1 MNSPAD
7 LLLTK
12 GGDWETPPGRSSR
25 SKTGLPL
32 TVLQQSSK
40 RLQVVCV
47 TLFGLVAF
55 GWFAGN
61 LIEGQ
66 LVGEFETPLQWAPP
80 IVMLSASL
88 IVFGLARSQW
98 LTASAV
104 ITVGLA
110 YEVVIAFCI
119 PISEYYNAFRGV
131 DPLYISGDLVGLSP
145 VALWMIFFTVLVPSK
160 PRNALIALTLS
171 GSAVP
176 ITIGL
181 LAGYGNAP
189 ALPAMNF
196 ATIFVLPYVACIVM
210 SYIAARIIYRLG
222 ADISRAQ
229 AMGSYYLQELIG
241 RGGMGEVWRAEH
253 KMLARPAAIK
263 LIRSDFIG
271 SEPGAV
277 QRALTRFEREA
288 QVTASLQSPHTVELY
303 DYGISDDGTFYYVM
317 ELLDGVDLESLV
329 NRSGPLAAE
338 RVVYILRQACHSLG
352 EAHRKNLIH
361 RDIKPANV
369 FLCQRAFEYDF
380 VKVLDFGLVKPGST
394 VEARPAKP
402 VTEAGTVAGT
412 PDYMAPELAVGEETI
427 DGRSD
432 IYSLG
437 CVAYWLLT
445 GRRVFEKETSVAK
458 IAAHINTPAEA
469 PSAGTELPVPA
480 ELDSLVLACLSKDPA
495 DRPEAA
501 EDLDLALAEIGTETP
516 WTQERAAEW
525 WRLHVPTSDSHQVL
539 PDT

>member
-1 MNSPAD
+1 MSGPGE
-7 LLLTK
+7 LLLSK
-12 GGDWETPPGRSSR
+12 GGGGETPPGRASR

-32 TVLQQSSK
+32 TVLQQASK
-40 RLQVVCV
+40 RLQVVCI
-47 TLFGLVAF
+47 TLFGLVAI

-66 LVGEFETPLQWAPP
+66 LAGEFETPLQWAPP

-88 IVFGLARSQW
+88 IVLGLARSQR

-110 YEVVIAFCI
+110 FQVVIAFCI
-119 PISEYYNAFRGV
+119 PISEYYNAFPGV
-131 DPLYISGDLVGLSP
+131 DPAYISGDLVGLSP
-145 VALWMIFFTVLVPSK
+145 VALWMLFFTVLVPSK

-176 ITIGL
+176 VTIGL
-181 LAGYGNAP
+181 LARYGNAP
-189 ALPAMNF
+189 ALPTMNF
-196 ATIFVLPYVACIVM
+196 ISIFVTPYVACIVV

-222 ADISRAQ
+222 TDISRAQ
-229 AMGSYYLQELIG
+229 AMGSYHLLELIG

-253 KMLARPAAIK
+253 NMLARPAAIK
-263 LIRSDFIG
+263 LIRSNVIG
-271 SEPGAV
+271 SEPDSV

-288 QVTASLQSPHTVELY
+288 QVTASLQSPHTVGLY
-303 DYGISDDGTFYYVM
+303 DYGTSEDGTLYYVM
-317 ELLDGVDLESLV
+317 ELLEGVDLESLV
-329 NRSGPLAAE
+329 GRSGPLAAE

-361 RDIKPANV
+361 RDIKPANL
-369 FLCQRAFEYDF
+369 FLCRRAFKYDF

-394 VEARPAKP
+394 SEPRRTRP

-412 PDYMAPELAVGEETI
+412 PDYMAPELAVGDEAV
-427 DGRSD
+427 DGRAD

-445 GRRVFEKETSVAK
+445 GRRVFEKETAVAK
-458 IAAHINTPAEA
+458 IAAHISTPPLA

-480 ELDSLVLACLSKDPA
+480 ELDSLVLACLAKHPA
-495 DRPEAA
+495 DRPQAA
-501 EDLDLALAEIGTETP
+501 EDLDRALEAIGTETP
-516 WTQERAAEW
+516 WTQDRAAEW
-525 WRLHVPTSDSHQVL
+525 WRLHAPSD
-539 PDT
+539 